1 MFFVVSS
8 HEIDDEEED
17 TSEIIKDTLETMGFC
32 VNSSRMPKGQLVY
45 KKRVARLRPPRNK
58 RFGIPRKTYFDD
70 DGNPHEV
77 DQVTCSIMVIN
88 V

>member
-1 MFFVVSS
+1 
-8 HEIDDEEED
+8 
-17 TSEIIKDTLETMGFC
+17 
-32 VNSSRMPKGQLVY
+32 MPKGQLVY

-77 DQVTCSIMVIN
+77 DQVSL
-88 V
+88 